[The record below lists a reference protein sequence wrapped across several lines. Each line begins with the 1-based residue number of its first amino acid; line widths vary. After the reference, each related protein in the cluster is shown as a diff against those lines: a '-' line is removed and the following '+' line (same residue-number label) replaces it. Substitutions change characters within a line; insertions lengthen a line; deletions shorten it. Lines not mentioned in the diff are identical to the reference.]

1 MRPKNSIVKSIFIL
15 LLLIDHELCQ
25 ISFSELT
32 KIGVIPAK
40 NFKLKIKGATTTQ
53 PMVIKLIPNIS
64 NITSCN
70 NMDSV
75 INDYKDLLT
84 RILRP
89 INDSLTLVR
98 NSVETRTSGLKFW
111 GAVIG
116 GVALG
121 VATSAQ
127 ITAAIA
133 LHKANQNA
141 AMIKNLKDAILQTN
155 QAISKLSAAS
165 SGIVL
170 TISALQE
177 QINRNIIPTLNELG
191 CNSAMNNLK
200 LNLNR
205 YFSEIS
211 LIFGPNLRDPGLQTM
226 SIQAISQ
233 AFNGDFESMFN
244 QLNYKRDDFLDL
256 LQSDSIRGRIIDVD
270 MQNYLISLQ
279 IEYPEL
285 IHINNAI
292 IQEFN
297 IISHN
302 QKGTEWMTAFPR
314 AILKRGNF
322 LSNIELK
329 DCSRT
334 EISYVCLEDTSTP
347 MSNTLFECIQG
358 KTENCARSLV
368 VNSYV
373 SRFALSSGVV
383 YANCVPITC
392 VCTTNNQHMI
402 QDTSASNVM
411 ISSDN
416 CKEVQVDGIFITVG
430 PRQLNRTMYAQDVKF
445 GPPISSNPI
454 DVSNQL
460 AKVEQSIKESDK
472 YIKKSNDLLRLV
484 NPSLVSTSVM
494 VFLIISAV
502 ILIIWIIIIVVW
514 LYKLTKQVNEL
525 DYMRSRPSNL
535 TTVSSMSS
543 LIPGI

>member
-1 MRPKNSIVKSIFIL
+1 MGNSKILSIVLVFSIFQQQM
-15 LLLIDHELCQ
+15 CQ
-25 ISFSELT
+25 ISFTELT
-32 KIGVIPAK
+32 KIGVIPSR
-40 NFKLKIKGATTTQ
+40 NYKLKIKGATTTQ
-53 PMVIKLIPNIS
+53 AMVIKLIPNLS
-64 NITSCN
+64 NLSTCN
-70 NMDSV
+70 NMESV
-75 INDYKDLLT
+75 MNDYKDLLT
-84 RILRP
+84 RILKP

-98 NSVETRTSGLKFW
+98 SSVETRTTGLKFW

-141 AMIKNLKDAILQTN
+141 AMIQNLKNAILETN
-155 QAISKLSAAS
+155 QAVAKLSAAS

-170 TISALQE
+170 AISALQE
-177 QINRNIIPTLNELG
+177 QINANLVPSLNELG
-191 CNSAMNNLK
+191 CSVALNNLK
-200 LNLNR
+200 LQLNR

-211 LIFGPNLRDPGLQTM
+211 LIFGPNLRDPGLQTL
-226 SIQAISQ
+226 SIQAVSQ

-270 MQNYLISLQ
+270 MTNYFISLQ

-285 IHINNAI
+285 IEITSAV

-302 QKGTEWMTAFPR
+302 QKGTEWMAAFPR
-314 AILKRGNF
+314 AVLKRGTF

-334 EISYVCLEDTSTP
+334 DKSYICLEDTSTP
-347 MSNTLFECIQG
+347 MSPTMFECIQG
-358 KTENCARSLV
+358 KLENCARSLV

-383 YANCVPITC
+383 FANCVPITC
-392 VCTTNNQHMI
+392 VCTTTNQHLI

-411 ISSDN
+411 ISSED
-416 CKEVQVDGIFITVG
+416 CKEVQVDGVFITVG
-430 PRQLNRTMYAQDVKF
+430 PRKLNRTMYSQDIKY

-460 AKVEQSIKESDK
+460 AKVEESIKESDEF
-472 YIKKSNDLLRLV
+472 IRRSNDILKMV
-484 NPSLVSTSVM
+484 NPSLVSTGVM

-502 ILIIWIIIIVVW
+502 VLIIWILIIVAW
-514 LYKLTKQVNEL
+514 LYKLTRQVNGLE
-525 DYMRSRPSNL
+525 YMRFKPNDLS
-535 TTVSSMSS
+535 TVSSMSS

>member
-1 MRPKNSIVKSIFIL
+1 MITTAVFNQHV
-15 LLLIDHELCQ
+15 CQ
-25 ISFSELT
+25 ISFTELT
-32 KIGVIPAK
+32 KIGVIPSR
-40 NFKLKIKGATTTQ
+40 NYKLKIKGATTTQ
-53 PMVIKLIPNIS
+53 AMVIKLIPNLSNIS
-64 NITSCN
+64 NCN
-70 NMDSV
+70 KVNDV
-75 INDYKDLLT
+75 LNDYKDLLN
-84 RILRP
+84 RILKP
-89 INDSLTLVR
+89 INDSLTLVKS
-98 NSVETRTSGLKFW
+98 SVETRTSGLKFW
-111 GAVIG
+111 GAIIG

-141 AMIKNLKDAILQTN
+141 AMIKSLKDAILETN
-155 QAISKLSAAS
+155 QAVAKLSAAS

-170 TISALQE
+170 AISALQE
-177 QINRNIIPTLNELG
+177 QINGNLVPSINELG
-191 CNSAMNNLK
+191 CDVAMNNLR

-211 LIFGPNLRDPGLQTM
+211 LIFGPNLRDPGLQTL

-270 MQNYLISLQ
+270 MTDYFISLQ

-285 IHINNAI
+285 IQITSAV

-302 QKGTEWMTAFPR
+302 QKGTEWMAAFPR

-334 EISYVCLEDTSTP
+334 DNSYVCLEDTSTP
-347 MSNTLFECIQG
+347 MSPTMFECIQG
-358 KTENCARSLV
+358 KLDNCARTLV

-373 SRFALSSGVV
+373 SRFALSAGVIF
-383 YANCVPITC
+383 ANCVPITC
-392 VCTTNNQHMI
+392 VCTTTNQHMI

-411 ISSDN
+411 ISSED
-416 CKEVQVDGIFITVG
+416 CKEVQIDGVFITVG
-430 PRQLNRTMYAQDVKF
+430 PRKLNRTMYAQDVKY

-460 AKVEQSIKESDK
+460 AKVEESIKESDQF
-472 YIKKSNDLLRLV
+472 IKRSNEILKFV

-502 ILIIWIIIIVVW
+502 VLIIWILIIVAW
-514 LYKLTKQVNEL
+514 LYKLTKQVNSLEYIRFKPNDL
-525 DYMRSRPSNL
+525 S
-535 TTVSSMSS
+535 TVSSMSS